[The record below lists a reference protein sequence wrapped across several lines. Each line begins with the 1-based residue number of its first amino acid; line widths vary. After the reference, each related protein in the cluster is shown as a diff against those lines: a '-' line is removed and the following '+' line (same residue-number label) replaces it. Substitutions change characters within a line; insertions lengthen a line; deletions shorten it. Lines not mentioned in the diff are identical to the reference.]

1 MGRIEQKVKE
11 REELNKWKKTVCG
24 CLSHFSVLIP
34 YAPSLGGNGGQKVN
48 AMAPIVPV
56 VRKLSSEDS
65 LRAAR
70 ESLSQALRVYP

>member
-1 MGRIEQKVKE
+1 M
-11 REELNKWKKTVCG
+11 EENSMWLPVPL
-24 CLSHFSVLIP
+24 LSPHPLCPKSR
-34 YAPSLGGNGGQKVN
+34 GDGEQKVN